1 MAHNGG
7 GTNST
12 TMRQAVQV
20 VFLLDHSTA
29 LACRGQSVHNQK
41 LAHPGGHQW

>member
-1 MAHNGG
+1 MAHEEGD
-7 GTNST
+7 TNRQ

-29 LACRGQSVHNQK
+29 LTCRGQSVHNQK